1 MKFYQRITH
10 IFQEVKINH
19 DSECGLTCSATIF
32 IDVLSE
38 SGAIE
43 WMHAF
48 EEDTKTTFRVTRG
61 VKVTGT
67 RIIYKTVQ
75 HCQHKRKKSNKPL
88 KKKEGTLRNKKTECP
103 ARFTL
108 KVHNKRSFT
117 VSKHTTHPCEVN
129 LFWGHNHST
138 TCAKALSFRSICK
151 DTIDLMH
158 TYFGQGHSPSSALH
172 LHHLNLA
179 IEYNGRDKELDLV
192 LADRSLNPIYSDIY
206 YTFKKWRV
214 NQHGESNGEKMFVKL
229 EDVIKDYN
237 EQHKLQGGKAL
248 LQRFEKT
255 PHTKSDSWDE
265 KPCSR
270 TDTPLALAVCTPLMA
285 RAHTLLRQAGELV
298 YCDSTASL
306 DRYNCP
312 TFIMSTSSSGGGIPL
327 GVVIT
332 SGESEDTLTE
342 SFSHLKSVL
351 PTNAFYGRGNNGPQL
366 FITDDSEAEKNA
378 LNNIWPE
385 AKQILCIFHYLQCW
399 WKWLWDNAHGILLE
413 DRQSIMHIIRSLVYN
428 RNEVALELQYKLL
441 LNTTSPESY
450 TLKYPQ
456 LVSRLES
463 FWDRRLEWALA
474 YRALSMTRGNNTNN
488 YAEASIRVLK
498 EIVFGRVK
506 AYNLIQMFYFVVTT
520 MEMYYSNRLLDIAHS
535 RYRPGTLLRYKYL
548 ENQQDYISSMQH
560 IRENIYMVHETKD
573 GQTLDYLVEMEIG
586 ICSCPT
592 GCTGAACRHQAA
604 VAKHC

>member
-1 MKFYQRITH
+1 M
-10 IFQEVKINH
+10 
-19 DSECGLTCSATIF
+19 
-32 IDVLSE
+32 
-38 SGAIE
+38 
-43 WMHAF
+43 
-48 EEDTKTTFRVTRG
+48 
-61 VKVTGT
+61 
-67 RIIYKTVQ
+67 
-75 HCQHKRKKSNKPL
+75 
-88 KKKEGTLRNKKTECP
+88 
-103 ARFTL
+103 
-108 KVHNKRSFT
+108 HNKRYFT

-138 TCAKALSFRSICK
+138 TCAKALISDQYAR
-151 DTIDLMH
+151 TQLH

-192 LADRSLNPIYSDIY
+192 LADRQYIV
-206 YTFKKWRV
+206 TFTTHSK
-214 NQHGESNGEKMFVKL
+214 
-229 EDVIKDYN
+229 Y
-237 EQHKLQGGKAL
+237 
-248 LQRFEKT
+248 
-255 PHTKSDSWDE
+255 
-265 KPCSR
+265 
-270 TDTPLALAVCTPLMA
+270 
-285 RAHTLLRQAGELV
+285 
-298 YCDSTASL
+298 
-306 DRYNCP
+306 
-312 TFIMSTSSSGGGIPL
+312 GGGI
-327 GVVIT
+327 
-332 SGESEDTLTE
+332 GESEDALTE
-342 SFSHLKSVL
+342 SFSHLRSVL

-506 AYNLIQMFYFVVTT
+506 AYNLIQMFDFVVTT
-520 MEMYYSNRLLDIAHS
+520 ME
-535 RYRPGTLLRYKYL
+535 
-548 ENQQDYISSMQH
+548 
-560 IRENIYMVHETKD
+560 IY
-573 GQTLDYLVEMEIG
+573 
-586 ICSCPT
+586 
-592 GCTGAACRHQAA
+592 
-604 VAKHC
+604 